1 MHTIFFAKNK
11 NKKTSE
17 DDKQGF
23 SFGLKC
29 DRSPLQ
35 VKDLIQFDNNL
46 VKIEKEWKFRK
57 VNNDFQKNAMWR
69 CEKRADIKE
78 DTSLLFFNKQPVYKQ
93 LTLEIV
99 FITQQYKVPDIPN
112 MFSEFSAIFY

>member
-1 MHTIFFAKNK
+1 MKNSYVFQEIKLIYIYIYIYIIYVYILICIFMHTIFFAKNK

-46 VKIEKEWKFRK
+46 VKIEKE
-57 VNNDFQKNAMWR
+57 
-69 CEKRADIKE
+69 
-78 DTSLLFFNKQPVYKQ
+78 
-93 LTLEIV
+93 
-99 FITQQYKVPDIPN
+99 
-112 MFSEFSAIFY
+112 